1 MTKLSRAELDV
12 GMAQWTGTT
21 SYTRHGMMR
30 TLLMTE
36 GVMWLQENAE
46 CYWLVD
52 AIASHIA
59 TNKRLQGEEFQTWDF
74 KREDDDMA
82 PANHPH
88 MLSVTDGNDGPP
100 IVKQE
105 IEYTD
110 FPLPSIRFFV
120 SHDESLEG
128 WVIML
133 TSEY

>member
-1 MTKLSRAELDV
+1 MTKLSLADLEN
-12 GMAQWTGTT
+12 GMAQWIGTT
-21 SYTRHGMMR
+21 SYTRHSLMR
-30 TLLMTE
+30 NLLMTE

-46 CYWLVD
+46 CHWLVD
-52 AIASHIA
+52 AIASHIV
-59 TNKRLQGEEFQTWDF
+59 TNRRLRGEKFQTWDF
-74 KREDDDMA
+74 KRHDDDMA
-82 PANHPH
+82 PKGHPH

-120 SHDESLEG
+120 AHDEGLGG

-133 TSEY
+133 PSEY